1 MEDTVFTID
10 INSIQKKAKSN
21 LSAMGKRLVG
31 KDGKTLFASTTL
43 SSAEESLLNSYI
55 QKGIEIFLGEI
66 SPIIIGYTDGDTV
79 VLSIRTNRL
88 NEGKVQAFRENFS
101 SFVVEYAIQK
111 VLGLSLTEEARRN
124 AEEDL
129 QRHLS
134 SSIKLVFQKDAPTV
148 THQSLSGMTG
158 EVIID

>member
-10 INSIQKKAKSN
+10 ISSIGKKAKAN

-43 SSAEESLLNSYI
+43 SSAEESMLNSYI

-66 SPIIIGYTDGDTV
+66 SPIVTGYTNNEIVTV
-79 VLSIRTNRL
+79 TFHSTRL
-88 NEGKVQAFRENFS
+88 NEGKQFAFRENFS
-101 SFVVEYAIQK
+101 SFVVEYSIQK

-129 QRHLS
+129 QRHLHS
-134 SSIKLVFQKDAPTV
+134 AVKLVFQKDAPAISRKSV
-148 THQSLSGMTG
+148 SDMRG